1 MNTDILNFVVR
12 IKSLFFFLRYLVLL
26 LFFGKFL
33 DMKINVLWI
42 LTSFTAAVTFFAS
55 DY

>member
-1 MNTDILNFVVR
+1 MNTDIFNFVVR
-12 IKSLFFFLRYLVLL
+12 IKSLFFFRYLVLL

-42 LTSFTAAVTFFAS
+42 LTSFTAAVSFFAS